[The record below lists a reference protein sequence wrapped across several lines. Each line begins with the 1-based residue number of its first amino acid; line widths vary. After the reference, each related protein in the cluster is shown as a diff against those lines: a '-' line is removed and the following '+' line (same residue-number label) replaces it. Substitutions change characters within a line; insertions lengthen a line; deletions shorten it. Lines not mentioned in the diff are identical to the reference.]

1 MIYKLQIKNKLI
13 LLSISIIF
21 LVQTVAMAGAWTQKK
36 GKVYA
41 KMDFRYLSG
50 TKIYNSD
57 GIKIPSPQFNDL
69 TLGVFG
75 SYGITDYFTTFI
87 NFAAF
92 KTVKLDTLSTDIGF
106 DTDVKGIGDIDI
118 GMKLKLG
125 QFGKTVISTK
135 FIVGLPTGISNTDG
149 GLWTGSGNFNQL
161 FGLEAG
167 HSFYPFPSYISAGVA
182 FNNQTKGFSDE
193 FRYIIEGGYRFS
205 KEISLTVRLH
215 GVVSFNNGDPDVK
228 GGYGMFS
235 NNQEYIAYNAELVY
249 KFSSNFGVKGYYE
262 SGTNGK
268 NIISAPVF
276 NVGIYFTN

>member
-1 MIYKLQIKNKLI
+1 MFYNLQIKNNLI

-21 LVQTVAMAGAWTQKK
+21 LVQSTLMAGAWTQKK
-36 GKVYA
+36 GKVYS

-50 TKIYNSD
+50 TKIYDSD
-57 GIKIPSPQFNDL
+57 GIKIPTAEFKDL

-75 SYGITDYFTTFI
+75 SYGVTDNFTAFI

-92 KTVKLDTLSTDIGF
+92 KSVKLDTPSTAVGF
-106 DTDVKGIGDIDI
+106 NTDVSNIGDIDI
-118 GMKLKLG
+118 GIKYKLT
-125 QFGKTVISTK
+125 QIGKTVISTK
-135 FIVGLPTGISNTDG
+135 LILGIPTGESTIDG

-161 FGLEAG
+161 IGIEAG
-167 HSFYPFPSYISAGVA
+167 HSFYPFPAYISGGIA

-193 FRYIIEGGYRFS
+193 FKYIIEGGYSFS
-205 KEISLTVRLH
+205 KQLSLTLRFH
-215 GVVSFNNGDPDVK
+215 GNVSFNNGDPNIR

-249 KFSSNFGVKGYYE
+249 KFSSNIGIKGYYE

>member
-1 MIYKLQIKNKLI
+1 MIYKLQITNKLI

-21 LVQTVAMAGAWTQKK
+21 LLQTIAMAGAWTQKK

-57 GIKIPSPQFNDL
+57 GIKIASPQFKDL

-75 SYGITDYFTTFI
+75 SYGITDNFTTFI

-92 KTVKLDTLSTDIGF
+92 KTVKLDTLSTDVGF
-106 DTDVKGIGDIDI
+106 DTDIKGIGDIDI
-118 GMKLKLG
+118 GLKLKLG

-135 FIVGLPTGISNTDG
+135 FIVGIPTGESTTDG
-149 GLWTGSGNFNQL
+149 GLWTGSGNYSQL
-161 FGLEAG
+161 LGLEVG
-167 HSFYPFPSYISAGVA
+167 HSFYPFPSYISGGIA
-182 FNNQTKGFSDE
+182 FKNQTEGFSDE
-193 FRYIIEGGYRFS
+193 FKYIIEGGYRFS
-205 KEISLTVRLH
+205 KVISLTVRLH

-235 NNQEYIAYNAELVY
+235 NNQKYIAYNAELVY

-276 NVGIYFTN
+276 NVGIYFTK